1 MLMTFDADGVVCL
14 LSLAG
19 LWDGLCLLSASGYS
33 TVVFVTPLVWAVG
46 ETLSTFLFFSSKPS
60 FSYVRCVSFYLWGL
74 SVMNACEA
82 HFHALKE
89 GSS

>member
-46 ETLSTFLFFSSKPS
+46 ETLSTFLFFLQNLHSHTCD
-60 FSYVRCVSFYLWGL
+60 V
-74 SVMNACEA
+74 
-82 HFHALKE
+82 FHSTCGGYQL
-89 GSS
+89 